1 MKFTARL
8 LPAMLCATLASP
20 GLAAEGFAPGDN
32 CNTTL
37 TGASPTTRIMVAS
50 WMIGYIDGGID
61 DDRDVTFDEVEKVLN
76 ALSGICAANPQES
89 LLTVAQAVV
98 RVQRERDGQAVAEPG
113 GDSGGSEAAARELL
127 AQFLQPGADLVE
139 LTWAL
144 VASPEDIRAV
154 YKEPLASRMIAVY
167 GEKLTRGIK
176 IGPKPG
182 QSELL
187 LWRSTTDA
195 LIAGDPVLEYFPGGY
210 ARVLEHMNPGFPV
223 VRFKFVEPGEELG
236 MAFDGLFWVNGHWA
250 WMPKPWRML
259 E

>member
-1 MKFTARL
+1 MKVTATFF
-8 LPAMLCATLASP
+8 PAMLCATLASP
-20 GLAAEGFAPGDN
+20 GFAAEGFAPGDN

-37 TGASPTTRIMVAS
+37 TGASPTTKIMVAT
-50 WMIGYIDGGID
+50 WMIGYIDSGVGD
-61 DDRDVTFDEVEKVLN
+61 NRNVSFDEVEKVLN

-89 LLTVAQAVV
+89 LLNVAQAVV
-98 RVQRERDGQAVAEPG
+98 DGQRERDAQPVAEPG
-113 GDSGGSEAAARELL
+113 GASGGSEAAARELL
-127 AQFLQPGADLVE
+127 VQFLQPGADLPE

-144 VASPEDIRAV
+144 MASPEDIRAV
-154 YKEPLASRMIAVY
+154 YKEPLASRMIEVY

-176 IGPKPG
+176 IAPKPG

-187 LWRSTTDA
+187 LWRSTTDK
-195 LIAGDPVLEYFPGGY
+195 LIAGDAVLDHFPGGY
-210 ARVLEHMNPGFPV
+210 RRVLEHMNPGFPV
-223 VRFKFVEPGEELG
+223 VRFKFVKPGEKLG